1 MGGSTSRQEQRGQQA
16 HVRPERTGT
25 GSDRALPRSA
35 RYERAQGGTRKPTTH
50 TTHHGHAHARA
61 RTSPSTTHIS
71 HPPPPMNA
79 LVPLLD
85 KRGGE
90 ELAKV
95 AKPNNANDL
104 RRRRRRA
111 RRRCHPRDRD
121 GAVGGGG
128 GRLGHHPRGA
138 IRGGR
143 GGRGGGGRVHG
154 AAGVQTRGK
163 KKKKGGGGSERGHE
177 REQRGKAIPE
187 GQWTRE
193 ERVHPGGVGGG
204 ARRGRPSPPPRTG
217 RGAGQQPPRAR
228 ASHPAG
234 GGGVGSRHT
243 AAGRCAG
250 QERGGDPR
258 EGRPPALS
266 APEQK
271 AAAGS
276 PAPASVRARPAAWLP
291 PSSRFF
297 TQALR

>member
-163 KKKKGGGGSERGHE
+163 KKKKGGGGVSAATKGSSGGRRSPRGNGRGKRGSTRAGWGGGRGEAGRHRPHEQAVERGSSRHGHE
-177 REQRGKAIPE
+177 RP
-187 GQWTRE
+187 T
-193 ERVHPGGVGGG
+193 
-204 ARRGRPSPPPRTG
+204 
-217 RGAGQQPPRAR
+217 
-228 ASHPAG
+228 
-234 GGGVGSRHT
+234 
-243 AAGRCAG
+243 
-250 QERGGDPR
+250 
-258 EGRPPALS
+258 L
-266 APEQK
+266 
-271 AAAGS
+271 
-276 PAPASVRARPAAWLP
+276 
-291 PSSRFF
+291 
-297 TQALR
+297 QAVVA